1 MPNTYVRELLLGED
15 QLANQAAD
23 AKNMETRDQSA
34 RVLTGLATVMLTPQ
48 DDILS
53 DMTSG
58 NRILL
63 LAGDFPGTT
72 IKTPDTLL
80 QGQPG
85 TKMTSALNLYNSAR
99 IIGIDFTGQ
108 TSTALANLTAAAFPV
123 IFQNCT
129 FTKRQGVGGDYVVL
143 ANGAKAVFIGCFFYG
158 AQTSGAVVNNAG
170 AGANCGIVGCAN
182 LTGVAHVNVTNVFE
196 V

>member
-1 MPNTYVRELLLGED
+1 MSNPYIRELLLGQD

-34 RVLTGLATVMLTPQ
+34 RVLSSLATTILTPQ
-48 DDILS
+48 DDI
-53 DMTSG
+53 TTQQTTG

-85 TKMTSALNLYNSAR
+85 TRMTGALNLYNGAR
-99 IIGIDFTGQ
+99 IIGIDFTGE
-108 TSTALANLTAAAFPV
+108 TASPLVNLTATANPV

-129 FTKRQGVGGDYVVL
+129 FTKRQGIGGDYIVM
-143 ANGAKAVFIGCFFYG
+143 AAGAKAVFIGCTFYG
-158 AQTSGAVVNNAG
+158 AQTSGNVINNAG
-170 AGANCGIVGCAN
+170 IATDCGVLGAN
-182 LTGVAHVNVTNVFE
+182 LTGVGHVNATTIFE
-196 V
+196 VT